1 VTYTVVTTLLDRT
14 NLLASGK
21 VFAIVGW
28 DRELARTARGL
39 RARVVVVDESAADE
53 ARREGFE
60 VLPLADALAQAELV
74 LARDVDP
81 SLLREGAVVG
91 GGISLPGEEVRE
103 RVVEHV
109 RADGTSIFVVDT
121 DES

>member
-1 VTYTVVTTLLDRT
+1 VSHVTALLDRT

-28 DRELARTARGL
+28 DREAARTARGL
-39 RARVVVVDESAADE
+39 RARVVVTEGGDE

-74 LARDVDP
+74 LATELDP
-81 SLLREGAVVG
+81 TLLLLLPRGAIVG
-91 GGISLPGEEVRE
+91 GGVSLPGEEVRE
-103 RVVEHV
+103 GVVEHV
-109 RADGTSIFVVDT
+109 RPDGTSVFVVDT
-121 DES
+121 STS